1 MKDNNIKDL
10 LAKDNYVPKKPN
22 DEWMKIESRITF
34 QESSFKSFVTNK
46 IFLGLVTTSI
56 ILFAVVPSLRLN
68 NSNKMTNEELISY
81 MYSDSYLQ
89 DSDESYE
96 WIDKDL

>member
-1 MKDNNIKDL
+1 MKDDNIKDL
-10 LAKDNYVPKKPN
+10 LAKDSYVPKKPN
-22 DEWMKIESRITF
+22 NEWIKIESKITSH
-34 QESSFKSFVTNK
+34 ESSFKSFLTNK

-56 ILFAVVPSLRLN
+56 ILFTVVPSLKLN
-68 NSNKMTNEELISY
+68 TSSKMTNEELISY